1 MTTSESKAAA
11 DIERTRAEIGETVQA
26 LAAKADV
33 KARAQRKLGEVRNR
47 FAGRADRMGARPGP
61 TAGKAGA
68 GLAALATAA
77 VAAWLWRRRRMR
89 HRSAWQRAAHL
100 ARTRAHAKRGGL
112 MRARARTGPAAR
124 MAAVRTHSGRGRYGL
139 R

>member
-11 DIERTRAEIGETVQA
+11 DIERTRAEIGETMQA

-33 KARAQRKLGEVRNR
+33 KARAQHRLGEVKSR
-47 FAGRADRMGARPGP
+47 FAGRSGP
-61 TAGKAGA
+61 TTGRTGAGLGA

-77 VAAWLWRRRRMR
+77 VVAWLWRRRRMR
-89 HRSAWQRAAHL
+89 HRSAWRRAVHMT
-100 ARTRAHAKRGGL
+100 RTRAHTKRSGL
-112 MRARARTGPAAR
+112 MRARTRTGPTAR
-124 MAAVRTHSGRGRYGL
+124 MHSSRTRYGL